1 MPTLLR
7 AFVDYDLD
15 LLRIIAD
22 LWDIDLVSDDRGAA
36 AEELAADLAQAEAV
50 LTMWSH
56 LGDEERSAL
65 QDLQVHEGRIPFTHF
80 TRRYGELRPM
90 GPARRERERP
100 WLNPTSITES
110 LYYRGLIVRA
120 FEQAL
125 AGAQEHI
132 VIPTDFMDLLPEPD
146 PALVITAPGYAVA
159 PPRRVEAGLGV
170 AVDDVATL
178 LAYLLIR
185 DANAREWLTKEP
197 IESIDRH
204 LRRPTLPAYRTMLTS
219 LLYDTDLAADEEFLT
234 KVSTVVNKDMSRPW
248 LEAPRLHQMRALA
261 EAWTA
266 SLTWNELS
274 FTPGLDADQWPND
287 SRLARQVVIDT
298 LRDVPAGIWWS
309 TDSFVE
315 HIKQTNPDFQR
326 PGGDYASWYLRDA
339 YTSEI
344 LHGFQYWDYIE
355 GALIR
360 FILDGPMRWLGLVRT
375 GSGAFILT
383 PLGMGLTGREA
394 WPSDPD
400 AGGRASIDDQGVVS
414 IPASMG
420 RYERVQLG
428 RFTAWVSAPPVRLDV
443 PERVPRD
450 ESAYQYKLTPQG
462 LARVASEG
470 ISIPSHILPFLQ
482 RVTGHNIPASV
493 VKMLEGWHT
502 SPAEVVVQ
510 DVVIVRAKDLGVFER
525 LRGNPRVGKWLTQQ
539 VGPQAFAVQR
549 EDVTALLSA
558 LRSMGVLPLFEDY
571 DQDDWP

>member
-15 LLRIIAD
+15 LLRVIAD

-36 AEELAADLAQAEAV
+36 AEELAADLSQAEAV

-56 LGDEERSAL
+56 LGEEEQKAL
-65 QDLQVHEGRIPFTHF
+65 HDLQIHEGRIPFTHF

-100 WLNPTSITES
+100 WLNPTSITET

-132 VIPTDFMDLLPEPD
+132 VIPSEFQEYLPQPD
-146 PALVITAPGYAVA
+146 PASVITAPGYAVA
-159 PPRRVEAGLGV
+159 PPRRVEAGLGTG
-170 AVDDVATL
+170 VDDVATL

-185 DANAREWLTKEP
+185 DENAREWLTRNPVEH
-197 IESIDRH
+197 IDRH
-204 LRRPTLPAYRTMLTS
+204 LRRPTSPAYRTMLTS
-219 LLYDTDLAADEEFLT
+219 LLYDTELAADEEFLT
-234 KVSTVVNKDMSRPW
+234 KVTTVVNKDMSRPW
-248 LEAPRLHQMRALA
+248 LEAPRLHQMRALS
-261 EAWTA
+261 EAWMT

-287 SRLARQVVIDT
+287 PRLARQVVIDT
-298 LRDVPAGIWWS
+298 LRDVPVGIWWS
-309 TDSFVE
+309 TDGFVE
-315 HIKQTNPDFQR
+315 HIKQVNPDFQR

-339 YTSEI
+339 YTAEI

-355 GALIR
+355 GGIIR
-360 FILDGPMRWLGLVRT
+360 FILEGPMRWLGLVRT
-375 GSGAFILT
+375 GSGAFIVT
-383 PLGMGLTGREA
+383 PLGAALTGSDV
-394 WPSDPD
+394 WPSDAD
-400 AGGRASIDDQGVVS
+400 AAARASIDDQGVVS
-414 IPASMG
+414 TPASMG
-420 RYERVQLG
+420 RYERVQLA
-428 RFTAWVSAPPVRLDV
+428 RFTSWVSAPVIPLDV
-443 PERVPRD
+443 PGRAPKD
-450 ESAYQYKLTPQG
+450 ESAYQYQVTPQA

-482 RVTGHNIPASV
+482 RVTGHNVPANV
-493 VKMLEGWHT
+493 VKMLEAWHT
-502 SPAEVVVQ
+502 SPAEIVVQ

-525 LRGNPRVGKWLTQQ
+525 MRNNPRISKWLVQQ

-549 EDVTALLSA
+549 ENVAALLSA
-558 LRSMGVLPLFEDY
+558 LRSMGVLPLFEAH
-571 DQDDWP
+571 DQHDWP